1 MPLTGTRKKGGV
13 GMRFAPAAAI
23 ALSLLLGAPA
33 FAQDDRRGGDLFPGL
48 ESQMWLQGAIR
59 EGDVA
64 LLLDYLRAAMLAA
77 AEGREPPPPPEK
89 LERRAEELGAEL
101 KARGTLAALLLLSAL
116 EGKAKALL
124 RERAPPP
131 RRALP
136 PSVPY
141 TPVSAD

>member
-1 MPLTGTRKKGGV
+1 ME
-13 GMRFAPAAAI
+13 MRFAPAAAI
-23 ALSLLLGAPA
+23 ALSLLLGATA
-33 FAQDDRRGGDLFPGL
+33 FAHDDRSRGDSFSALDPQVL
-48 ESQMWLQGAIR
+48 LQGAIR
-59 EGDVA
+59 EGDVS
-64 LLLDYLRAAMLAA
+64 LLLDYLRAAMLAV

-116 EGKAKALL
+116 EGKAKPRL
-124 RERAPPP
+124 RDRAPPP

-141 TPVSAD
+141 TPVSVD